1 MRDGRS
7 AKTSAKGTE
16 CAAGADYTAEDTA
29 FIFAMAAWQKR
40 HKVRY
45 PAATDHLT
53 VLKAMGYVPRGELD
67 AVILQCANRLADCSE
82 ILERLATKKER
93 RRS

>member
-16 CAAGADYTAEDTA
+16 CVAGADYTTEDTA

-45 PAATDHLT
+45 PAATDFLT
-53 VLKAMGYVPRGELD
+53 VLKSLGYVLQKPGGPYDRGEGQ
-67 AVILQCANRLADCSE
+67 AVPASGG
-82 ILERLATKKER
+82 
-93 RRS
+93 

>member
-45 PAATDHLT
+45 PAATDFLT
-53 VLKAMGYVPRGELD
+53 VLKSLDYVPRAELD
-67 AVILQCANRLADCSE
+67 AVILQCANRLADCAE
-82 ILERLATKKER
+82 LLGRLAEKKER
-93 RRS
+93 RTR